1 MNNNDLALEKSKN
14 NHPNTE
20 QIKKISQTNE
30 MKLFSK
36 ILIKY
41 KIMIIRHKI
50 SYYAAK

>member
-1 MNNNDLALEKSKN
+1 MNNNDLVLAKSKN
-14 NHPNTE
+14 NHPNSE